1 MKLIERTEYLDVL
14 KRVRGTPDI
23 KVVTGI
29 HRSGKSKLLDS
40 FATWI
45 GKNDKKA
52 NVIKINF
59 NLSKFKNQ
67 MNSEALEEF
76 AEQSYRP
83 KKNNYLLI
91 DEVQLCESF
100 EKALNSLHASE
111 KYDIYVTGSNA
122 FLLSSDLATLFTERT
137 FEIQIF
143 PFSFAEYTRYY
154 KPKNIDASFD
164 AYVKEGG
171 MAGSYLYKMENEK
184 FRYIGEDV
192 FNTLVVRDIVQKYK
206 IRNKVFIEKLIDFLM
221 DNVGNITSTR
231 NIAKTIS
238 AVGDAT
244 NHKTI
249 GAYIDYLCKAFA
261 FYKVRRYDIRGKR
274 YLATEDKYYL
284 CDHSFRYARLG
295 TRNMD
300 YGHIYENIVAMELMR
315 RGYQLY
321 VGVLY
326 KKEIDFVAMKHD
338 EKLYIQVSD
347 NITAEST
354 FEREVTPLLGIKD
367 AYPKIL
373 IARTNHETFQY
384 EGIKVVDISRWL
396 LGMELGYEVP

>member
-122 FLLSSDLATLFTERT
+122 FLLSSDLATLFTGRT

-164 AYVKEGG
+164 AYVKEAG
-171 MAGSYLYKMENEK
+171 MAGSY
-184 FRYIGEDV
+184 
-192 FNTLVVRDIVQKYK
+192 
-206 IRNKVFIEKLIDFLM
+206 
-221 DNVGNITSTR
+221 
-231 NIAKTIS
+231 
-238 AVGDAT
+238 
-244 NHKTI
+244 
-249 GAYIDYLCKAFA
+249 
-261 FYKVRRYDIRGKR
+261 
-274 YLATEDKYYL
+274 
-284 CDHSFRYARLG
+284 
-295 TRNMD
+295 
-300 YGHIYENIVAMELMR
+300 
-315 RGYQLY
+315 
-321 VGVLY
+321 
-326 KKEIDFVAMKHD
+326 
-338 EKLYIQVSD
+338 
-347 NITAEST
+347 
-354 FEREVTPLLGIKD
+354 
-367 AYPKIL
+367 
-373 IARTNHETFQY
+373 
-384 EGIKVVDISRWL
+384 
-396 LGMELGYEVP
+396 